1 MVAVDVA
8 PSGELAISAC
18 LDGSLGIWNIWTGEL
33 VRQIEA
39 HDAPLADVRL
49 IDEGTAVSVAQDRR
63 VRNWNIRTGEQVHGQ
78 PLTTPL
84 DSVAVAPSLLA
95 VGDRGGNLW
104 LFDRPSPL
112 QLIRE
117 LQGRPT

>member
-1 MVAVDVA
+1 MT
-8 PSGELAISAC
+8 LF
-18 LDGSLGIWNIWTGEL
+18 L
-33 VRQIEA
+33 
-39 HDAPLADVRL
+39 
-49 IDEGTAVSVAQDRR
+49 VAQDRR
-63 VRNWNIRTGEQVHGQ
+63 VRIWNIQTGELVHGQ

-84 DSVAVAPSLLA
+84 DSVAIAPSLLA

-117 LQGRPT
+117 LQGLQA